1 MRVTSYTF
9 FVFFVAYKESE
20 DTQNTNQIFYEYFAS
35 SLYLPDLLMVISFA
49 ILSWLLFVIFQLSS
63 MNKEDFGRI
72 HTRIKF
78 INYPFNII

>member
-9 FVFFVAYKESE
+9 FVFFVALKESQ
-20 DTQNTNQIFYEYFAS
+20 DSQNTNQIFYEYFAS

-49 ILSWLLFVIFQLSS
+49 ILSWLLFVVFQLSS
-63 MNKEDFGRI
+63 MNKEDFSRI

-78 INYPFNII
+78 YQLSL